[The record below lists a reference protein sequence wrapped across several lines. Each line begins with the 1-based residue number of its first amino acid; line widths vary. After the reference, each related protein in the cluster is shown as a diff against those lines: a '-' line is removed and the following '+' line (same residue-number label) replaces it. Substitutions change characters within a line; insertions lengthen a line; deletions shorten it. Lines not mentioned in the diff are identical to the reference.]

1 MCALGDAFY
10 PSSMSW
16 SEVAEPRPGRRPGW
30 PRRRWGD
37 GQLLGLLLLGF
48 GVAALLRESGV
59 FLIKW
64 EAILAGLLIALGVGL
79 VLTARSGRRVWP
91 IIVGVVLILSLSAR
105 SPSLH
110 FPLPTGSAIG
120 DRAVLVRDAG
130 QLAPSYNQG
139 VGNLTVDL
147 GQVTLDPATTKQ
159 VRIHEGIGQ
168 VRVVVPA
175 GTGVELNVKIG
186 IGHATVLGVPMG
198 HGVGVRTR
206 YQTPGYAGAERRISL
221 QVNVGIG
228 GLEVV
233 EATSAGP

>member
-64 EAILAGLLIALGVGL
+64 EAILAGLLVALGVGL
-79 VLTARSGRRVWP
+79 VLTARTGRRTWP
-91 IIVGVVLILSLSAR
+91 VILGVVLILSLSAR

-110 FPLPTGSAIG
+110 FPLPAGSAIG

-130 QLAPSYNQG
+130 QLAASYSQG

-147 GQVTLDPATTKQ
+147 GQLTFDPPTTKY
-159 VRIHEGIGQ
+159 VRIHEGIGN

-175 GTGVELNVKIG
+175 GVEVALD
-186 IGHATVLGVPMG
+186 A
-198 HGVGVRTR
+198 R
-206 YQTPGYAGAERRISL
+206 
-221 QVNVGIG
+221 
-228 GLEVV
+228 
-233 EATSAGP
+233 